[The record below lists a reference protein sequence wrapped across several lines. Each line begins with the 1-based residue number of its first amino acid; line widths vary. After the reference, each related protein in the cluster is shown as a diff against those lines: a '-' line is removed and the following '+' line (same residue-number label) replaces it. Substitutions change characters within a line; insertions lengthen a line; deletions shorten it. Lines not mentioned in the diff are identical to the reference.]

1 MNETL
6 QTLLKTFEDLLSLPE
21 QVSKLRQ
28 SHTTSLQTL
37 QAQVDQLQIPRTAPT
52 GLMRYH
58 YELDPKDPDGS
69 WDRIIKEGQAEQRK
83 DFLEGEAY
91 WTSKQG
97 KSPSGYGWF
106 GSVSMPVITIVAT
119 APEYNFRSTKR
130 LPGRFRLWSPTRWG
144 STMRF
149 YCDEGPT
156 LHDNWT
162 NASGTPYGFKTN
174 APIGIYVEPTTY
186 VDDQFHVRPFE
197 QSIENCLIVAH
208 NGTLPIYLADNQD
221 RFWIRDCNIQQHQGA
236 QVGIKHGPP
245 IDTSIIRQAPMANVY
260 LADPKFLD
268 LQMEG
273 PHNAQRPQTAIFCAG
288 NNVYMRGLNL
298 YGWLQGP
305 YLHGGLN
312 RYVQVQVHKSNTHDG
327 RQPLPLNEVCGVTL
341 NKYLPGE
348 VAECVGAGVAKYVPA
363 AYVAPSTFGTHRK
376 GDGLYGG

>member
-6 QTLLKTFEDLLSLPE
+6 QTLLKTLEDLLSLPE
-21 QVSKLRQ
+21 QVSKIRQ
-28 SHTTSLQTL
+28 SHTASLQTL

-69 WDRIIKEGQAEQRK
+69 WSRIVKEGQAEQRK

-144 STMRF
+144 STLRF
-149 YCDEGPT
+149 HCDEGPT

-162 NASGTPYGFKTN
+162 NSAGIAYGFKTD

-273 PHNAQRPQTAIFCAG
+273 PHNAQRPQTAIFAAG
-288 NNVYMRGLNL
+288 NNIHMRGLNL

-327 RQPLPLNEVCGVTL
+327 RQPLPLHEVCGVTL

-348 VAECVGAGVAKYVPA
+348 VADCVGAGVAKYVPA
-363 AYVAPSTFGTHRK
+363 EYVAPITFGTHRK
-376 GDGLYGG
+376 GEGLYGG

>member
-28 SHTTSLQTL
+28 SHTASLQTL
-37 QAQVDQLQIPRTAPT
+37 QAQMDQLQIPRTAPT

-69 WDRIIKEGQAEQRK
+69 WSRIVKEGQAEQRK

-144 STMRF
+144 STLRF
-149 YCDEGPT
+149 HCDEGPT

-162 NASGTPYGFKTN
+162 NSAGIAYGFKTN

-245 IDTSIIRQAPMANVY
+245 IETSIINQAPMANVY

-273 PHNAQRPQTAIFCAG
+273 PHNAQRPQAAIFAAG
-288 NNVYMRGLNL
+288 NNIHMRGLNL

-327 RQPLPLNEVCGVTL
+327 RQPLPLHEVCGVTL
-341 NKYLPGE
+341 NKYLNGE
-348 VAECVGAGVAKYVPA
+348 VAECVGAGVAKYAPA
-363 AYVAPSTFGTHRK
+363 AYAAHSTFGTHLK
-376 GDGLYGG
+376 GEGLYGG